1 MAIVLKRLKSI
12 GPDREDAVLEFGEKR
27 TLIRGP
33 SDTGKSY
40 IRDCLWFLLGG
51 DKLPKKFPLAEGYQE
66 LQLRFESEGFEY
78 EVRRALIGGQPTVYV
93 RAMSNEEDLAFE
105 PLEDDIGEL
114 LVERS
119 GAHGKQIIR
128 SLSERGAVTGDDVR
142 HWALWSQTAILSENP
157 TSGEGF
163 AVTKCVFH

>member
-1 MAIVLKRLKSI
+1 MAIVLKRLKSV

-51 DKLPKKFPLAEGYQE
+51 DKVPKKFPLAEGYQE

-78 EVRRALIGGQPTVYV
+78 EVRREADGLVLATGHTVHACVGPGGKPTGLPQTVV
-93 RAMSNEEDLAFE
+93 KLLA
-105 PLEDDIGEL
+105 P
-114 LVERS
+114 
-119 GAHGKQIIR
+119 
-128 SLSERGAVTGDDVR
+128 
-142 HWALWSQTAILSENP
+142 
-157 TSGEGF
+157 
-163 AVTKCVFH
+163 